1 MQVISDA
8 GKFISGRKVGAE
20 GLLEWNEESIGGEEG
35 R

>member
-1 MQVISDA
+1 MGGIGDA

-20 GLLEWNEESIGGEEG
+20 GLLEWDEESMGGEEG